1 MKKEWNWKAKN
12 GKAFFRAGFG
22 QMSAVGTEKPGDE
35 IPLGEGAR
43 LLFTRAV
50 DRWWQVIK
58 AAAALKRLTRRTHR
72 KRRR

>member
-1 MKKEWNWKAKN
+1 MRKEWSRTSKN
-12 GKAFFRAGFG
+12 GKAFFTAGFG

-50 DRWWQVIK
+50 DRWWQVVL
-58 AAAALKRLTRRTHR
+58 AAAAIRRLTHGRRWK
-72 KRRR
+72 KRR